1 MKKSDF
7 QQEENYL
14 NKVEGVIRGKL
25 ARLRDL
31 RTPLKGRVLQERK
44 EMWEENRHQ
53 ISDFDDVILLSVQE
67 ADVRSAEE
75 QYEQNELE
83 IGRLEKMEK
92 SPYFGRL
99 DYEEK
104 ETGEKDTVYIGTYG
118 LAEDETHE
126 ICVVDWRAPV
136 SAMFYHFGVGPAWYQ
151 VRDYREEVC
160 VTGKRRYRIEE
171 GRLLRAYDTESSMD
185 DDILDRVLSEHSD
198 HKLKVIAAS
207 IQKEQDL
214 AIRSDPKRSCLIYG
228 LAGSGKTSIGL
239 HRVAYVLY
247 NLRDTVKSENVLV
260 LSNNHIFSSYVSSI
274 LPDLGEMPPRNMVFA
289 DILETFMDEG
299 VAVEDYYSQLKWLD
313 GRSDLTRE
321 SLDPKQPEPNSE
333 RANPVPE
340 RSAQKQI
347 NWALGQMKPALE
359 KEDSDSARLKY
370 LRLKYSAGMI
380 RYCTDYFASFAFQA
394 PEIRYKGKLVIAP
407 ESGENDR
414 QNRQADRALDFKA
427 RRSRL
432 EHRIRQSIEEFFETN
447 KEEICRNI
455 EGDHEEYLS
464 AWELRL
470 IYERLL
476 QSYLDSAQ
484 EKFIR
489 LNRLDPGKQ
498 AALVLAA
505 YLRRAG
511 EEEEEAVRFYESLK
525 HGVLWYEDALFLLF
539 VKTLMGEAAP
549 FSNIL
554 HTVIDESQDYSL
566 LQLHIMKR
574 LLPRS
579 SFTLLGDICQTVNTL
594 TTIQEYDAYE
604 NVFGPGLVRIRLSK
618 CYRSSGDINALAFAL
633 IGAAEGYSYFQRM
646 AGKPR
651 YIISQD
657 PLSCI
662 APILERFKKY
672 HSAAVITNS
681 GEEAR
686 AVWESLRGRSNR
698 AAAASSGAG
707 QSDQEKTDAI
717 QGERTDWEGRPDRD
731 EVQLIESPEDELK
744 GRVVILPFL
753 LAKGLEFDAVI
764 LYHCVHS
771 NEGNDSIRRK
781 VYLGCTRALHELY
794 LVESRPL
801 PEALRGCEEYLEIEE
816 WE

>member
-14 NKVEGVIRGKL
+14 SRVEGIIRGKL
-25 ARLRDL
+25 ARLRAL
-31 RTPLKGRVLQERK
+31 STPLKGRVLRERK

-53 ISDFDDVILLSVQE
+53 IRDFDDVVSLSVQE

-75 QYEQNELE
+75 RYEQNELE

-99 DYEEK
+99 DFEEN

-185 DDILDRVLSEHSD
+185 DEILDRVLSEHSD

-247 NLRDTVKSENVLV
+247 NLRETVKAENVLV

-274 LPDLGEMPPRNMVFA
+274 LPDLGEMPPQNMVFA

-313 GRSDLTRE
+313 GRSDLMRG
-321 SLDPKQPEPNSE
+321 SLDPKQP
-333 RANPVPE
+333 R
-340 RSAQKQI
+340 
-347 NWALGQMKPALE
+347 QMKPALE
-359 KEDSDSARLKY
+359 KENPDSARVKY
-370 LRLKYSAGMI
+370 LRLKYSADMI
-380 RYCTDYFASFAFQA
+380 QYCTDYFASFAFQM
-394 PEIRYKGKLVIAP
+394 PEILYKGRIVVSRD
-407 ESGENDR
+407 SGENDR
-414 QNRQADRALDFKA
+414 ENRQADRALDFKA

-432 EHRIRQSIEEFFETN
+432 ELRISQTIRDFFETN
-447 KEEICRNI
+447 KDEICRNI

-511 EEEEEAVRFYESLK
+511 EDEEEAMRFYGSLK
-525 HGVLWYEDALFLLF
+525 TGMLWYEDALFLLF
-539 VKTLMGEAAP
+539 IKVLMGEAAP

-566 LQLHIMKR
+566 LQLHIIKR

-579 SFTLLGDICQTVNTL
+579 SFTLLGDICQTVNPL

-604 NVFGPGLVRIRLSK
+604 NVFGPDLVRIRLGK

-633 IGAAEGYSYFQRM
+633 IGASEGYSYFQRM

-651 YIISQD
+651 YIIRRD
-657 PLSCI
+657 PLSCV
-662 APILERFKKY
+662 ATILKRLKKY
-672 HSAAVITNS
+672 HSIAVITNS

-686 AVWESLRGRSNR
+686 AVWARLRGRSNR

-717 QGERTDWEGRPDRD
+717 QGERTAWEEWHDRD

-744 GRVVILPFL
+744 GRVVVLPLL

-764 LYHCVHS
+764 LFRCVYS
-771 NEGNDSIRRK
+771 NEGNASIRRK

-794 LVESRPL
+794 LVESGPL
-801 PEALRGCEEYLEIEE
+801 PETLCGCEEYLEIMQEE
-816 WE
+816 SRDD

>member
-7 QQEENYL
+7 QQEESYL
-14 NKVEGVIRGKL
+14 SRVEGIIRMKL

-31 RTPLKGRVLQERK
+31 RAPLKGRVLQERK

-53 ISDFDDVILLSVQE
+53 ISDFDDVVFLSVQE

-99 DYEEK
+99 DFEEK

-160 VTGKRRYRIEE
+160 ITGKRRYRIEK

-247 NLRDTVKSENVLV
+247 NLRETVKAENVLV

-274 LPDLGEMPPRNMVFA
+274 LPDLGEMPPRSMVFA

-313 GRSDLTRE
+313 GRSDLVRE
-321 SLDPKQPEPNSE
+321 SLDPKQP
-333 RANPVPE
+333 
-340 RSAQKQI
+340 
-347 NWALGQMKPALE
+347 GQMKPALE
-359 KEDSDSARLKY
+359 KENPDSARVKY
-370 LRLKYSAGMI
+370 LRLKYSADMI
-380 RYCTDYFASFAFQA
+380 RYCTDYFASFAFQL
-394 PEIRYKGKLVIAP
+394 PEIRYKGRVVVSRD
-407 ESGENDR
+407 SGENDR
-414 QNRQADRALDFKA
+414 ENRQADRALDFKA

-432 EHRIRQSIEEFFETN
+432 GHRIRQSIEEFFETN
-447 KEEICRNI
+447 KEEICRKI

-470 IYERLL
+470 IYERTL

-498 AALVLAA
+498 AALVLDA

-511 EEEEEAVRFYESLK
+511 EGEEEAVRFYESLK
-525 HGVLWYEDALFLLF
+525 LGVLWYEDALFLLF
-539 VKTLMGEAAP
+539 VRTLMGEAAP

-579 SFTLLGDICQTVNTL
+579 SFTLLGDICQTVNPL
-594 TTIQEYDAYE
+594 TTIQEYDVYE

-633 IGAAEGYSYFQRM
+633 IGVAEGYSYFQRM

-672 HSAAVITNS
+672 HSAAIITNS
-681 GEEAR
+681 GGEAA
-686 AVWESLRGRSNR
+686 AVWE
-698 AAAASSGAG
+698 
-707 QSDQEKTDAI
+707 E
-717 QGERTDWEGRPDRD
+717 WHDRD
-731 EVQLIESPEDELK
+731 EVQLIQSPEDELK
-744 GRVVILPFL
+744 GRLVILPLL

-764 LYHCVHS
+764 LFRCVYS
-771 NEGNDSIRRK
+771 NEGNPSVRRK

-794 LVESRPL
+794 LVESGPL
-801 PEALRGCEEYLEIEE
+801 PETLSGCEEYLEIEE